1 MKPTAERIF
10 YLLDVQNKSQ
20 QSLANYL
27 GLSKQ
32 TISGWK
38 NPKNVSYNNYI
49 KEIADFFEVSTDY
62 LLNGSEIKKEH
73 PPVKFP
79 EGAVDKMI
87 EGAIDN
93 AVAAGRK
100 VEFISIKATA
110 KEWFDILSK
119 LSEENLIKLKEYADL
134 LLLQQ
139 DQAAQK

>member
-1 MKPTAERIF
+1 MEKGKMTTDQLQRCAEI
-10 YLLDVQNKSQ
+10 LDVPVDV
-20 QSLANYL
+20 
-27 GLSKQ
+27 
-32 TISGWK
+32 I
-38 NPKNVSYNNYI
+38 
-49 KEIADFFEVSTDY
+49 
-62 LLNGSEIKKEH
+62 LNGSEHKTKH
-73 PPVKFP
+73 PPVKLP

-100 VEFISIKATA
+100 FEVIAIKATA
-110 KEWFDILSK
+110 KEWFDILSR

>member
-20 QSLANYL
+20 QSLADYL

-62 LLNGSEIKKEH
+62 LLNGSEIKTKH
-73 PPVKFP
+73 PPVKLP
-79 EGAVDKMI
+79 EGDVDKMI
-87 EGAIDN
+87 EGVI
-93 AVAAGRK
+93 
-100 VEFISIKATA
+100 EIKATA
-110 KEWFDILSK
+110 KEWFDILSR